1 MIAAVAAIDRRAK
14 PVTLKRR
21 AGGAFDANG
30 EAVPGSEALSTIQ
43 AVVQPASG
51 RSLEDMPEGI
61 RQEARYLAWSRSE
74 IRNDDSIVHAGLSYR
89 VVYVWPRLEGGFYRA
104 AMGLLAHDGS

>member
-21 AGGAFDANG
+21 AAGTFNADG
-30 EAVPGSEALSTIQ
+30 EAVLGVETSNTIQ

-51 RSLEDMPEGI
+51 RSLEDMPEGV

-74 IRNDDSIVHAGLSYR
+74 IRNDDQIIHAGLTYR

-104 AMGLLAHDGS
+104 AMGLLA